1 MNENKANYAKIG
13 FFVLAGAALILVA
26 IGVAGARMYNRKVI
40 LAETYFAESVTGLAE
55 GSDVKYRGVPVG
67 EVKEIGFVFT
77 TYALKAKQTIGKS
90 QARQILV
97 VMALNPEKFSLL
109 NKESPQQ
116 VLKRLVD
123 HGLRAKLSSS
133 GVTGLSFL
141 ELDYFAAAENGDSVS
156 PDDLPWTPNNVYIP
170 SSSSTMAV
178 LKKAMDDVV
187 VKVSSIDIKSLGDE
201 LLATLYLFQNKL
213 DKIDVEEVS
222 GEATALLKELR
233 ETNRSL
239 RAIIDSP
246 QIASLPTNLADTV
259 ASVRRSAETVEK
271 EIGPFAK
278 QLEQMS
284 GKASGLIDDVGGLVA
299 SNRVQIGQTVT
310 LLGSTAQ
317 SLNRTAQTQ
326 QGSVSEVL
334 ENLKSASENLNR
346 VLKELGENPAVL
358 LYGQPPKPLPENSQN
373 KK

>member
-26 IGVAGARMYNRKVI
+26 IGVAGAKMYNRRVV
-40 LAETYFAESVTGLAE
+40 LAETYFAESVTGLNV

-67 EVKEIGFVFT
+67 EVKDIGFVFT
-77 TYALKAKQTIGKS
+77 TYAMKAKQTIGKS

-109 NKESPQQ
+109 NKQDPQQ

-141 ELDYFAAAENGDSVS
+141 ELDYFAAAENGEASS
-156 PDDLPWTPNNVYIP
+156 PDELPWTPNHIYIP
-170 SSSSTMAV
+170 SSSSMMAV

-187 VKVSSIDIKSLGDE
+187 VKVSSLDIKSLGDE

-213 DKIDVEEVS
+213 DKIDVDEVT
-222 GEATALLKELR
+222 GEATALLKEVR

-239 RAIIDSP
+239 QALIGSP
-246 QIASLPTNLADTV
+246 QLASLPTNLAETV
-259 ASVRRSAETVEK
+259 ASVRRSAETVER
-271 EIGPFAK
+271 EIGPFSK
-278 QLEQMS
+278 QLEQVS
-284 GKASGLIDDVGGLVA
+284 GKAAGLFDDVGGLVA

-326 QGSVSEVL
+326 QGAVNDVL
-334 ENLKSASENLNR
+334 ENIKSASENLNR
-346 VLKELGENPAVL
+346 VLKEFSENPAVL
-358 LYGQPPKPLPENSQN
+358 LYGQPPKPLPENSQG